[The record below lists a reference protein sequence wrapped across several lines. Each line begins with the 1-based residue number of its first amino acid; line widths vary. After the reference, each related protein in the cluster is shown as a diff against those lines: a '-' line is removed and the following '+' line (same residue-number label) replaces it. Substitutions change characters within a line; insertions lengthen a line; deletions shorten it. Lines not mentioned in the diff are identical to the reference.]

1 MDRKAI
7 HLSSEISCSVNWP
20 QYELQFYPV
29 DLQVGGVKT
38 TQCNVKLE
46 INVEVN

>member
-1 MDRKAI
+1 MDHKAI

-20 QYELQFYPV
+20 QYERQFYPV

-46 INVEVN
+46 LNVEVN